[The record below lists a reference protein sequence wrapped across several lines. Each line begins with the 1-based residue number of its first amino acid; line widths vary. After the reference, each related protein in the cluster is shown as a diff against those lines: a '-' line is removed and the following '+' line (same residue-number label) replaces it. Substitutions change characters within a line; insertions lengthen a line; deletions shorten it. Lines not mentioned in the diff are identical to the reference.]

1 MNEPG
6 RHTHPE
12 STGDGAF
19 EAFLGTVAS
28 GGDRGEAVASV
39 VRALGESV
47 SSISALLRA
56 GPDSEADV
64 DPDRPDAQ
72 DRARVRSRTDEAAHD
87 IVLQALR
94 RTGRVASVVSENRT
108 EAAVL
113 APGGD
118 LAVAVDP
125 LDGSTNVELGL
136 SGGTIF
142 GVYPAHPEVVE
153 ASFLRPGRD
162 LLAAGYAIYGPNTV
176 LVVSVGAEVR
186 AFRLDPERGELVG
199 LKDRVEV
206 PRATARIAINVSN
219 HRHWDEPVRTWVDHC
234 FQGDEGPRGKDFK
247 MHWIGSLVPE
257 VHQVLFAG
265 GVYLYPRDARPGY
278 ENGRVRYL
286 YEAAPIAYL
295 MEKAGGGA
303 TDGVNAILD
312 RTPKHLHQRTPFI
325 FGSSEKVERIV
336 RYHTD
341 PDMVQETSP
350 LFGRRGLFRS

>member
-1 MNEPG
+1 
-6 RHTHPE
+6 
-12 STGDGAF
+12 
-19 EAFLGTVAS
+19 VAS
-28 GGDRGEAVASV
+28 A
-39 VRALGESV
+39 VRAIGDSV

-56 GPDSEADV
+56 GPDPEAGI
-64 DPDRPDAQ
+64 DPDRTDAQ
-72 DRARVRSRTDEAAHD
+72 DRTRIRSRTDEAAHG
-87 IVLQALR
+87 IVLAALK
-94 RTGRVASVVSENRT
+94 RTGQVAAVVSENQAD
-108 EAAVL
+108 AAVL
-113 APGGD
+113 APSGPV
-118 LAVAVDP
+118 AVAVDP
-125 LDGSTNVELGL
+125 LDGSANVELGL

-162 LLAAGYAIYGPNTV
+162 LVAAGYAIYGPHTV
-176 LVVSVGAEVR
+176 LVVSVGAEAR
-186 AFRLDPERGELVG
+186 AFRLDPGSGEFVAHRERM
-199 LKDRVEV
+199 DI
-206 PRATARIAINVSN
+206 PQATARIAINVSN
-219 HRHWDEPVRTWVDHC
+219 YRHWDEPVRTWVDHC

-257 VHQVLFAG
+257 AHQILSAG

-278 ENGRVRYL
+278 EGGRVRYL

-295 MEKAGGGA
+295 VEKAGGGA

-312 RTPKHLHQRTPFI
+312 RTPRHLHQRTPFI
-325 FGSSEKVERIV
+325 FGSSDKVERIV

>member
-1 MNEPG
+1 VSAERSPAPLG
-6 RHTHPE
+6 Q
-12 STGDGAF
+12 DGF
-19 EAFLGTVAS
+19 EEFLSTVADH
-28 GGDRGEAVASV
+28 GEHGEALASAL
-39 VRALGESV
+39 RALGRSV
-47 SSISALLRA
+47 SSIAAMLRT
-56 GPDSEADV
+56 GPDPEATV
-64 DPDRPDAQ
+64 APQRSDAQ
-72 DRARVRSRTDEAAHD
+72 DRTRIRSQADETAHEL
-87 IVLQALR
+87 VMGALR
-94 RTGRVASVVSENRT
+94 EAGGVASVVSENRRDV
-108 EAAVL
+108 AVL
-113 APGGD
+113 APDGS

-142 GVYPAHPEVVE
+142 GIYPAHPEVVE
-153 ASFLRPGRD
+153 ASFLRRGRD
-162 LLAAGYAIYGPNTV
+162 LLAAGYAIYGPHTV

-186 AFRLDPERGELVG
+186 AFRLDPRSGDVESLH
-199 LKDRVEV
+199 DRIEV

-219 HRHWDEPVRTWVDHC
+219 YRHWDEPVRTWVDHC
-234 FQGDEGPRGKDFK
+234 FQGDEGPRGKDFR

-257 VHQVLFAG
+257 AHQILFAG

-295 MEKAGGGA
+295 MERAGGGA

-312 RTPKHLHQRTPFI
+312 RTPQHLHQRTPFI
-325 FGSSEKVERIV
+325 FGSSEKVEGIV

-350 LFGRRGLFRS
+350 LFGRRGLFRT

>member
-6 RHTHPE
+6 RQTHPDPAADQ
-12 STGDGAF
+12 GF
-19 EAFLGTVAS
+19 EAFLSTVGTE
-28 GGDRGEAVASV
+28 GGRGDAVASAL
-39 VRALGESV
+39 RAMGDSV
-47 SSISALLRA
+47 SAISALLRA
-56 GPDSEADV
+56 GPDPEADV
-64 DPDRPDAQ
+64 TPERVDAQ
-72 DRARVRSRTDEAAHD
+72 ARTRIRSRTDEAAHD
-87 IVLQALR
+87 IVLTALK

-113 APGGD
+113 APDGAV
-118 LAVAVDP
+118 AVAVDP

-142 GVYPAHPEVVE
+142 GIYPAHPEVVE

-176 LVVSVGAEVR
+176 LVVSVGAEVK
-186 AFRLDPERGELVG
+186 AFRLDPETGALVG
-199 LKDRVEV
+199 FRARVQI

-219 HRHWDEPVRTWVDHC
+219 YRHWDEPVRTWVDHC

-257 VHQVLFAG
+257 THQILFAG

-278 ENGRVRYL
+278 ESGRVRYL

-295 MEKAGGGA
+295 VERAGGGA
-303 TDGVNAILD
+303 TDGGNAILD
-312 RTPKHLHQRTPFI
+312 RAPKHLHQRTPLI
-325 FGSSEKVERIV
+325 FGSAEKVERIV